1 MMNKG
6 YKNFNGGLSDDL
18 DIDRVDDFVNQVESF
33 SMDNLLSELGQY
45 GQEGSGV
52 TAESITTGAGAVQAT
67 SPEAVKNQALL
78 AKRRNRGKG
87 LGAFAKGLG
96 QGLGL
101 LGAGQQQ
108 QPLQQAQATE
118 PSQAG
123 FQKERGDWVIPTLIG
138 AIGLAVVI
146 FAFSQSKKGKSSAQP
161 MPVS

>member
-1 MMNKG
+1 MRNNLG
-6 YKNFNGGLSDDL
+6 AFENGLNSDL
-18 DIDRVDDFVNQVESF
+18 DLDATQDFVNQAGSF
-33 SMDNLLSELGQY
+33 SMENLLSDLSQY
-45 GQEGSGV
+45 GEQGSGV
-52 TAESITTGAGAVQAT
+52 TAESLTTGAGAAQAT

-78 AKRRNRGKG
+78 AKRRNKGKG

-108 QPLQQAQATE
+108 QPLQQQAQATE
-118 PSQAG
+118 PTQAG

-146 FAFSQSKKGKSSAQP
+146 FAVSQSKKGSSSAQLTP
-161 MPVS
+161 TS

>member
-101 LGAGQQQ
+101 LQNQQ
-108 QPLQQAQATE
+108 QPLPQQSNIDYNAPT
-118 PSQAG
+118 QAG
-123 FQKERGDWVIPTLIG
+123 FTKERQTRL
-138 AIGLAVVI
+138 
-146 FAFSQSKKGKSSAQP
+146 FRF
-161 MPVS
+161 

>member
-1 MMNKG
+1 MMRNNLG
-6 YKNFNGGLSDDL
+6 AFENGLNSDL
-18 DIDRVDDFVNQVESF
+18 DLDATQDFVNQAGSF
-33 SMDNLLSELGQY
+33 SMDNLLSDLGQY
-45 GQEGSGV
+45 MEEGSGV
-52 TAESITTGAGAVQAT
+52 TAESLTTGAGATQAT
-67 SPEAVKNQALL
+67 SPEAIKNQALL

-118 PSQAG
+118 PSKAG
-123 FQKERGDWVIPTLIG
+123 FQRERGDWVIPALIG

-146 FAFSQSKKGKSSAQP
+146 FAVSQSKKGTSSAQLTP
-161 MPVS
+161 AS